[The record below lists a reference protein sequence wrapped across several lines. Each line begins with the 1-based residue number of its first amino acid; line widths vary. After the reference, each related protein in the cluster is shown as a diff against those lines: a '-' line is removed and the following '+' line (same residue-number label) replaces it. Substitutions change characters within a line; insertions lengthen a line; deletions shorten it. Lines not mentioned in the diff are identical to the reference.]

1 MSIGKSGRIVIE
13 VEPVLKKDLYS
24 SLAKEGLTLKEWF
37 LKNVVIYLDEKSQTP
52 LKKSIENVSEIL
64 TENKK

>member
-37 LKNVVIYLDEKSQTP
+37 LKNAVIYLDKKSQTP